1 MPEYDYT
8 AEKWIDSPVRV
19 RASSRAHPLN
29 SQRPTT
35 RERDPKPKLSLVEW
49 FIVGPLVIGL
59 GFMAGVMWP

>member
-8 AEKWIDSPVRV
+8 AEKWIDLPVRV
-19 RASSRAHPLN
+19 RASSRVHPLS

>member
-19 RASSRAHPLN
+19 RASSRVHPLN
-29 SQRPTT
+29 SQRPAT
-35 RERDPKPKLSLVEW
+35 RENVSKPKFSLVEW
-49 FIVGPLVIGL
+49 FIIGPMVVGL